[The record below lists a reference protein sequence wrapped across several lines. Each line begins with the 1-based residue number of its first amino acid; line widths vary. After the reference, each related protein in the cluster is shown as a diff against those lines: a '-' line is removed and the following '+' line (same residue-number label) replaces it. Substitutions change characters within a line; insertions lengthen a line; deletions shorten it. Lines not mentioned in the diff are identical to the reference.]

1 MQLKD
6 VHALQKVAIA
16 EIRVRGN
23 TLENKVKHLEKDI
36 NKIKAKIQIT
46 TQEARKQEASKQ
58 KLKNVINLVCSNL
71 DDVEISQYMPSKDKV
86 LRLGK
91 IAADFRKKIT
101 KLEKQRR
108 PSTPP

>member
-1 MQLKD
+1 MQRT
-6 VHALQKVAIA
+6 I
-16 EIRVRGN
+16 
-23 TLENKVKHLEKDI
+23 
-36 NKIKAKIQIT
+36 
-46 TQEARKQEASKQ
+46 QEARKEESSKQ

-91 IAADFRKKIT
+91 IAVDFREKIT
-101 KLEKQRR
+101 KLEEQRR